1 MKSKLIS
8 VAMLATMFATPVS
21 TALADTDVNAVQP
34 TVEAVANGTNT
45 DTKLPDDT
53 KVAYTINVNLVDGSG
68 KTLATIPASV
78 KDSTEKLYRVR
89 SKALYDRYNEY
100 LGKEFSEGQ
109 VRYKASEIHQDVQRV
124 LKDGVYVYTDNI
136 NVKVEPASTAK
147 PAETPKTNTDKK
159 AETVKPAETGK
170 KADAPKTS
178 ETDKKADAPKTSDAP
193 KVDTAKKAEDTKKT
207 ETPKAEDTKKAED
220 AKQTDQT
227 PKADT
232 TKPADQAP
240 AQKPGD
246 SDRVV
251 YVANNGNANAYWV
264 NKSNMPANT
273 NLDTVREMSEKE
285 AIKLGKH
292 QADAEVLAEKHQAD
306 KAQADNAKKDDTAK
320 IDGNTAQTDTAKKDD
335 TAKADDTKKADTA
348 KTDTAKTADSKA
360 NATNLPKT
368 NDTASLAMPAFGTA
382 LMAIGAFFGFK
393 RKNAE

>member
-8 VAMLATMFATPVS
+8 VAMLATMLATPVS
-21 TALADTDVNAVQP
+21 TALADTDINAVQP

-147 PAETPKTNTDKK
+147 PAETPKANTDKK
-159 AETVKPAETGK
+159 ADTAKPAETP
-170 KADAPKTS
+170 KAS
-178 ETDKKADAPKTSDAP
+178 EAL
-193 KVDTAKKAEDTKKT
+193 KVDTAKKAD
-207 ETPKAEDTKKAED
+207 DTKKADAPKVEAPKAEN

-232 TKPADQAP
+232 TKPADQTP

-251 YVANNGNANAYWV
+251 YVANNGNSDVYWV
-264 NKSNMPANT
+264 NKADMPANT
-273 NLDTVREMSEKE
+273 NLDKVREMSEKE

-292 QADAEVLAEKHQAD
+292 EANVESAKEHQEEN
-306 KAQADNAKKDDTAK
+306 KAK

-393 RKNAE
+393 RKNAN

>member
-8 VAMLATMFATPVS
+8 VAMLATMLATPVS

-109 VRYKASEIHQDVQRV
+109 IRYKASEIHQDVQRV

-147 PAETPKTNTDKK
+147 PAETPKANTDKK
-159 AETVKPAETGK
+159 ADTAKPA
-170 KADAPKTS
+170 
-178 ETDKKADAPKTSDAP
+178 ETDKKADAPKTSEAP
-193 KVDTAKKAEDTKKT
+193 KVDTAKKADDTKKV
-207 ETPKAEDTKKAED
+207 EAPKAED

-232 TKPADQAP
+232 TKPADQTP
-240 AQKPGD
+240 AQKDGD

-292 QADAEVLAEKHQAD
+292 QADVEVLAEKHQAD

>member
-8 VAMLATMFATPVS
+8 VAMLATMLATPVS

-136 NVKVEPASTAK
+136 NVKVEPANAAK
-147 PAETPKTNTDKK
+147 PAETPKANTDKK
-159 AETVKPAETGK
+159 ADTAKPAETGK

-178 ETDKKADAPKTSDAP
+178 EAP
-193 KVDTAKKAEDTKKT
+193 KVDTAKKADAPKVEA
-207 ETPKAEDTKKAED
+207 PKAEDTKKAED

-232 TKPADQAP
+232 TKPPDQTP
-240 AQKPGD
+240 AQKDGD

-251 YVANNGNANAYWV
+251 YVANNGNSDAYWV

-306 KAQADNAKKDDTAK
+306 KAQADNAKKADTAK

>member
-8 VAMLATMFATPVS
+8 VAMLATMLATPVS

-109 VRYKASEIHQDVQRV
+109 VRYKANEIHQDVQRV

-147 PAETPKTNTDKK
+147 PAETPKANTDKK
-159 AETVKPAETGK
+159 ADTAKPAETGK
-170 KADAPKTS
+170 KADAPETS
-178 ETDKKADAPKTSDAP
+178 EAP
-193 KVDTAKKAEDTKKT
+193 KVDTAKKADDTKKADA
-207 ETPKAEDTKKAED
+207 PKVEAPKAED

-240 AQKPGD
+240 VQKDGD

-251 YVANNGNANAYWV
+251 YVANNGNSDAYWV

-348 KTDTAKTADSKA
+348 KTDTAKIADSKA

>member
-8 VAMLATMFATPVS
+8 VAMLATMLATPVS

-53 KVAYTINVNLVDGSG
+53 KVSYTINVNLVDGSG

-147 PAETPKTNTDKK
+147 PAETPKANTDKK
-159 AETVKPAETGK
+159 ADTAKPAETGK
-170 KADAPKTS
+170 KTDAPKTS
-178 ETDKKADAPKTSDAP
+178 EAPKVDTDKKADDTKKADAPKVEAP
-193 KVDTAKKAEDTKKT
+193 
-207 ETPKAEDTKKAED
+207 KAED

-232 TKPADQAP
+232 TKPADQTP

-251 YVANNGNANAYWV
+251 YVANNGNSDVYWI
-264 NKSNMPANT
+264 NKSDMPANT
-273 NLDTVREMSEKE
+273 NLDKVREMSEKE

-292 QADAEVLAEKHQAD
+292 EANAESAKEHQEEN
-306 KAQADNAKKDDTAK
+306 KAK
-320 IDGNTAQTDTAKKDD
+320 IDGNTAQTDTAKTDDVKKDD

>member
-8 VAMLATMFATPVS
+8 VAMLATMLATPVS

-147 PAETPKTNTDKK
+147 PAETPKANTDKK
-159 AETVKPAETGK
+159 ADTAKPAETGK

-178 ETDKKADAPKTSDAP
+178 EAP
-193 KVDTAKKAEDTKKT
+193 KVDTAKKADDTKKADAPKVEAPKAENAKQT
-207 ETPKAEDTKKAED
+207 DQTPKAEN

-232 TKPADQAP
+232 TKPADQTP

-251 YVANNGNANAYWV
+251 YVANNGNSDVYWI
-264 NKSNMPANT
+264 NKADMPANT
-273 NLDTVREMSEKE
+273 NLDKVREMSEKE

-292 QADAEVLAEKHQAD
+292 EANAESAKEHQEEN
-306 KAQADNAKKDDTAK
+306 KAKV
-320 IDGNTAQTDTAKKDD
+320 DGDTAQTDTAKKDD
-335 TAKADDTKKADTA
+335 TAKADTAKTDTA

-393 RKNAE
+393 RKNAK

>member
-8 VAMLATMFATPVS
+8 VAMLATMLATPVS

-147 PAETPKTNTDKK
+147 PAETPKANTDKK
-159 AETVKPAETGK
+159 ADTAKPAETGK

-178 ETDKKADAPKTSDAP
+178 EAP
-193 KVDTAKKAEDTKKT
+193 KVDTAKKVDDTKKADA
-207 ETPKAEDTKKAED
+207 PKVEAPKAED

-232 TKPADQAP
+232 TKPADQTP
-240 AQKPGD
+240 AQKDGD

-306 KAQADNAKKDDTAK
+306 KAQADDAKKDDTAK

>member
-8 VAMLATMFATPVS
+8 VAMLATMLATPVS

-136 NVKVEPASTAK
+136 NVKVEPANAAK
-147 PAETPKTNTDKK
+147 PAETPKADTNKK
-159 AETVKPAETGK
+159 AETAKPAETGK

-178 ETDKKADAPKTSDAP
+178 EAP
-193 KVDTAKKAEDTKKT
+193 KVDTAKKADAPKT
-207 ETPKAEDTKKAED
+207 SEAPKVDDTKKAED

-232 TKPADQAP
+232 TKPADQTP

-306 KAQADNAKKDDTAK
+306 KAQADNAKKDGD
-320 IDGNTAQTDTAKKDD
+320 TAQTDTAKKDD

-382 LMAIGAFFGFK
+382 LMALGAFFGFK

>member
-8 VAMLATMFATPVS
+8 VAMLATMLATPVS

-147 PAETPKTNTDKK
+147 PAETPKANTDKK
-159 AETVKPAETGK
+159 ADTAKPAETGK

-178 ETDKKADAPKTSDAP
+178 EAP
-193 KVDTAKKAEDTKKT
+193 KVDTAKKADDTKKAD
-207 ETPKAEDTKKAED
+207 TPKVEAPKAED

-240 AQKPGD
+240 VQKDGD

-251 YVANNGNANAYWV
+251 YVANNGNSDAYWV

-273 NLDTVREMSEKE
+273 NLDTVREMPEKE

-292 QADAEVLAEKHQAD
+292 QADAEVLAD

-393 RKNAE
+393 RKNAK

>member
-8 VAMLATMFATPVS
+8 VAMLATMLATPVS

-34 TVEAVANGTNT
+34 TVEAVNNGTNA

-124 LKDGVYVYTDNI
+124 LKDGLYVYTDNI

-147 PAETPKTNTDKK
+147 PAETPKANTDKK
-159 AETVKPAETGK
+159 VETAKPA
-170 KADAPKTS
+170 
-178 ETDKKADAPKTSDAP
+178 ETDKKADAPKTSEAP
-193 KVDTAKKAEDTKKT
+193 KVDTAKKADAPKT
-207 ETPKAEDTKKAED
+207 SEAPKVDDTKKAED

-227 PKADT
+227 PKADEA
-232 TKPADQAP
+232 KPADQAP

-251 YVANNGNANAYWV
+251 YVANNGNSDVYWI
-264 NKSNMPANT
+264 NKSDMPANT
-273 NLDTVREMSEKE
+273 NLDKVREMSEKE

-292 QADAEVLAEKHQAD
+292 EANVESAKEHQEEN
-306 KAQADNAKKDDTAK
+306 KAK
-320 IDGNTAQTDTAKKDD
+320 IDGNTAQTDTAKKDDTKPAD

-368 NDTASLAMPAFGTA
+368 NDTASLAMPAIGTA

>member
-8 VAMLATMFATPVS
+8 VAMLTAMFATPVS

-147 PAETPKTNTDKK
+147 PAETPKANTDKK
-159 AETVKPAETGK
+159 ADTAKPAETG
-170 KADAPKTS
+170 
-178 ETDKKADAPKTSDAP
+178 KKADAPKTSDAP
-193 KVDTAKKAEDTKKT
+193 KVDTAKKADDTKKADA
-207 ETPKAEDTKKAED
+207 PKVEAPKAED

-232 TKPADQAP
+232 TKPADQTP

-306 KAQADNAKKDDTAK
+306 KAQADDAKKDDTAK

-382 LMAIGAFFGFK
+382 LMAIGAFIGFK

>member
-8 VAMLATMFATPVS
+8 VAMLATMLATPVS

-34 TVEAVANGTNT
+34 TVEAVANGTNA

-147 PAETPKTNTDKK
+147 PAETPKANTDKK
-159 AETVKPAETGK
+159 ADTAKPAENGK
-170 KADAPKTS
+170 KTDAPKTS
-178 ETDKKADAPKTSDAP
+178 EAP
-193 KVDTAKKAEDTKKT
+193 KVDTAKKAD
-207 ETPKAEDTKKAED
+207 TPKVEAPKVEAPKVDDTKKAED

-232 TKPADQAP
+232 TKPADQTP

-251 YVANNGNANAYWV
+251 YVANNGNSDVYWI
-264 NKSNMPANT
+264 NKADMPANT

-348 KTDTAKTADSKA
+348 KTGTAKTADSKA

>member
-8 VAMLATMFATPVS
+8 VAMLATMLATPVS

-53 KVAYTINVNLVDGSG
+53 KVSYTINVNLVDGSG

-147 PAETPKTNTDKK
+147 PAETPKANTDKK
-159 AETVKPAETGK
+159 ADTAKPA
-170 KADAPKTS
+170 

-193 KVDTAKKAEDTKKT
+193 KVDTAKKADDTKKADA
-207 ETPKAEDTKKAED
+207 PKAEDTKKAED

-232 TKPADQAP
+232 TKPADQTP

-251 YVANNGNANAYWV
+251 YVANNGNSDVYWI
-264 NKSNMPANT
+264 NKADMPANT
-273 NLDTVREMSEKE
+273 NLDKVREMSEKE

-292 QADAEVLAEKHQAD
+292 EANAESAKEHQEEN
-306 KAQADNAKKDDTAK
+306 KAKV
-320 IDGNTAQTDTAKKDD
+320 DGDTAQTDTAKKDD

-393 RKNAE
+393 RKNAK

>member
-8 VAMLATMFATPVS
+8 VAMLATMLATPVS

-109 VRYKASEIHQDVQRV
+109 IHYKASEIHQDVQRV

-136 NVKVEPASTAK
+136 NVKVETANAAKPAETPKADTDKKADTAK
-147 PAETPKTNTDKK
+147 PAETPKT
-159 AETVKPAETGK
+159 
-170 KADAPKTS
+170 S
-178 ETDKKADAPKTSDAP
+178 EAP
-193 KVDTAKKAEDTKKT
+193 KVDTTKKVDDTKKAEDAKKAEDTKK
-207 ETPKAEDTKKAED
+207 ADDTKKANE

-227 PKADT
+227 PKADEAKQT
-232 TKPADQAP
+232 DQAP
-240 AQKPGD
+240 AQKDGD

-306 KAQADNAKKDDTAK
+306 KAQADEAKKGD
-320 IDGNTAQTDTAKKDD
+320 TAQTDTAKTGD

-348 KTDTAKTADSKA
+348 KTADTAKPADTKA

-368 NDTASLAMPAFGTA
+368 NDTASLAMPAIGTA
-382 LMAIGAFFGFK
+382 LAAIGTFFGFK

>member
-8 VAMLATMFATPVS
+8 VAMLATMLATPVS

-124 LKDGVYVYTDNI
+124 LKDGLYVYTDNI

-147 PAETPKTNTDKK
+147 PAETPKANTDKK
-159 AETVKPAETGK
+159 ADTAKPAETGK

-178 ETDKKADAPKTSDAP
+178 EAP
-193 KVDTAKKAEDTKKT
+193 KVDTAKKADDTKKT
-207 ETPKAEDTKKAED
+207 DAPKAEDTKKAED

-232 TKPADQAP
+232 TKPADQTP

-246 SDRVV
+246 RDRVV

>member
-147 PAETPKTNTDKK
+147 PAETPKANTDKK
-159 AETVKPAETGK
+159 ADTAKPAETGK
-170 KADAPKTS
+170 KADA
-178 ETDKKADAPKTSDAP
+178 DKKADAPKTSEAP
-193 KVDTAKKAEDTKKT
+193 KVDTAKKADDTKKA
-207 ETPKAEDTKKAED
+207 EDAKKVEAPKADDAKKAED

-251 YVANNGNANAYWV
+251 YVANNGNSDVYWI
-264 NKSNMPANT
+264 NKSDMPANT
-273 NLDTVREMSEKE
+273 NLDKVREMSEKE

-292 QADAEVLAEKHQAD
+292 EANVESAKEHQEEN
-306 KAQADNAKKDDTAK
+306 KAKV
-320 IDGNTAQTDTAKKDD
+320 DGDTAQTDTAKKDD

>member
-8 VAMLATMFATPVS
+8 VAMLATMLATPVS

-147 PAETPKTNTDKK
+147 PAETPKANTDKK
-159 AETVKPAETGK
+159 ADTAKPAETGK

-178 ETDKKADAPKTSDAP
+178 EAP
-193 KVDTAKKAEDTKKT
+193 KVDTAKKADDTKKT
-207 ETPKAEDTKKAED
+207 EAPKVEAPKAEDTKKAED

-227 PKADT
+227 PKADEA
-232 TKPADQAP
+232 KPADQTP

-292 QADAEVLAEKHQAD
+292 QADAEVLAEKHQTD

-335 TAKADDTKKADTA
+335 TAKADDTKKADTS

>member
-8 VAMLATMFATPVS
+8 VAMLATMLATPVS

-109 VRYKASEIHQDVQRV
+109 IRYKASEIHQDVQRV

-147 PAETPKTNTDKK
+147 PAETPKANTDKK
-159 AETVKPAETGK
+159 ADTAKPAETGK

-178 ETDKKADAPKTSDAP
+178 EAPKIDTAKKADAPKTSEAP
-193 KVDTAKKAEDTKKT
+193 KVD
-207 ETPKAEDTKKAED
+207 DTKKAED

-232 TKPADQAP
+232 TKPADQTP

-360 NATNLPKT
+360 NTTNLPKT

-393 RKNAE
+393 RKNAN

>member
-8 VAMLATMFATPVS
+8 VAMLATMLATPVS

-34 TVEAVANGTNT
+34 TVEAVNNGTNA

-124 LKDGVYVYTDNI
+124 LKDGLYVYTDNI

-147 PAETPKTNTDKK
+147 PAETPKANTDKK
-159 AETVKPAETGK
+159 AETAKPA
-170 KADAPKTS
+170 
-178 ETDKKADAPKTSDAP
+178 ETDKKADAPKTSEAP
-193 KVDTAKKAEDTKKT
+193 KVDTAKKADAPKTSEAPKVDDTKKADA
-207 ETPKAEDTKKAED
+207 PKTSEAPKVDDTKKAED

-232 TKPADQAP
+232 TKPADQTP

-306 KAQADNAKKDDTAK
+306 KAQADNAKKDDTA
-320 IDGNTAQTDTAKKDD
+320 QTDTAKKDD

-348 KTDTAKTADSKA
+348 KADTAKTADSKA

>member
-8 VAMLATMFATPVS
+8 VAMLTAMFATPVS
-21 TALADTDVNAVQP
+21 TALADTEVTPVQP
-34 TVEAVANGTNT
+34 TVEAVNNGTNA

-53 KVAYTINVNLVDGSG
+53 KVSYTINVNLVDASG

-89 SKALYDRYNEY
+89 SKSLYDRYNSY

-109 VRYKASEIHQDVQRV
+109 IRYKASEIHQDVQRV

-136 NVKVEPASTAK
+136 NVKVEPANAAKPAETPKADTDKKADTAK
-147 PAETPKTNTDKK
+147 PAETPKT
-159 AETVKPAETGK
+159 
-170 KADAPKTS
+170 S
-178 ETDKKADAPKTSDAP
+178 EAP
-193 KVDTAKKAEDTKKT
+193 KVDTTKKVDDTKKAEDAKKV
-207 ETPKAEDTKKAED
+207 EAPKAGDAKKAED

-232 TKPADQAP
+232 TKPVDQTP
-240 AQKPGD
+240 AQKDGD

-251 YVANNGNANAYWV
+251 YVANNGNSDVYWI
-264 NKSNMPANT
+264 NKADMPANT
-273 NLDTVREMSEKE
+273 NLDNVREMSEKE

-292 QADAEVLAEKHQAD
+292 EANVESAKEHQD
-306 KAQADNAKKDDTAK
+306 ENKAKV
-320 IDGNTAQTDTAKKDD
+320 DGDTAQTDTAKKDETKPAD
-335 TAKADDTKKADTA
+335 TAKADDSKKADTA

-368 NDTASLAMPAFGTA
+368 SDTASLAMPAIGTA

-393 RKNAE
+393 RKNAN

>member
-8 VAMLATMFATPVS
+8 VAMLATMLATPVS

-147 PAETPKTNTDKK
+147 PAETPKANTDKK
-159 AETVKPAETGK
+159 ADTAKPAETGK

-178 ETDKKADAPKTSDAP
+178 EAP
-193 KVDTAKKAEDTKKT
+193 KVDTAKKADDTKKVDA
-207 ETPKAEDTKKAED
+207 PKVEAPKAED

-251 YVANNGNANAYWV
+251 YVANNGNSDVYWI
-264 NKSNMPANT
+264 NKSDMPANT
-273 NLDTVREMSEKE
+273 NLDKVREMSEKE

-292 QADAEVLAEKHQAD
+292 EANVESAKEHQEEN
-306 KAQADNAKKDDTAK
+306 KAK
-320 IDGNTAQTDTAKKDD
+320 IDGNTAQTDTAKTDDAKKDD

-360 NATNLPKT
+360 NAANLPKT

-393 RKNAE
+393 RKNAN

>member
-8 VAMLATMFATPVS
+8 VAMLATMLATPVS

-147 PAETPKTNTDKK
+147 PAETPKANTDKK
-159 AETVKPAETGK
+159 ADTAKPA
-170 KADAPKTS
+170 
-178 ETDKKADAPKTSDAP
+178 ETDKKADAPKASEAP
-193 KVDTAKKAEDTKKT
+193 KVDTAKKADDTKKAD
-207 ETPKAEDTKKAED
+207 TPKADAPKADDTKKAED

-227 PKADT
+227 PKVDE
-232 TKPADQAP
+232 TKPADQTP

-292 QADAEVLAEKHQAD
+292 QADAEVLAEKHQVD

>member
-8 VAMLATMFATPVS
+8 VAMLATMLATPVS

-147 PAETPKTNTDKK
+147 PAETPKANTDKK
-159 AETVKPAETGK
+159 ADTAKPAETGK

-178 ETDKKADAPKTSDAP
+178 EAP
-193 KVDTAKKAEDTKKT
+193 KVDTTKKAD
-207 ETPKAEDTKKAED
+207 TPKVEAPKVDDTKKAED

-227 PKADT
+227 PKADEA
-232 TKPADQAP
+232 KPADQTP

-251 YVANNGNANAYWV
+251 YVANNGNSDVYWI
-264 NKSNMPANT
+264 NKADMPANT
-273 NLDTVREMSEKE
+273 NLDKVREMSEKE

-292 QADAEVLAEKHQAD
+292 EANAESAKEHQEEN
-306 KAQADNAKKDDTAK
+306 KAKVDNAKKDDTAK

-368 NDTASLAMPAFGTA
+368 NDTASLAMPAFGTV

-393 RKNAE
+393 RKNAN

>member
-8 VAMLATMFATPVS
+8 VAMLATMLATPVS

-147 PAETPKTNTDKK
+147 PAETPKAN
-159 AETVKPAETGK
+159 
-170 KADAPKTS
+170 
-178 ETDKKADAPKTSDAP
+178 TDKKADAPKTSEAP
-193 KVDTAKKAEDTKKT
+193 KVDTAKKADDTKKADA
-207 ETPKAEDTKKAED
+207 PKVEAPKAED

-240 AQKPGD
+240 VQKDGD

-251 YVANNGNANAYWV
+251 YVANNGNSDAYWV

-320 IDGNTAQTDTAKKDD
+320 IDGNTAQTDTAKKD
-335 TAKADDTKKADTA
+335 
-348 KTDTAKTADSKA
+348 TAKTADSKA

>member
-8 VAMLATMFATPVS
+8 VAMLATMLATPVS
-21 TALADTDVNAVQP
+21 TALADTGVNAVQP

-147 PAETPKTNTDKK
+147 PAETPK
-159 AETVKPAETGK
+159 
-170 KADAPKTS
+170 AD
-178 ETDKKADAPKTSDAP
+178 TDKKAD
-193 KVDTAKKAEDTKKT
+193 TAKPAE
-207 ETPKAEDTKKAED
+207 PGKKAED

-232 TKPADQAP
+232 TKPADQTP

-251 YVANNGNANAYWV
+251 YVANNGNSDVYWI
-264 NKSNMPANT
+264 NKADMPANT
-273 NLDTVREMSEKE
+273 NLDKVREMSEKE

-292 QADAEVLAEKHQAD
+292 EANAESAKEHQEEN
-306 KAQADNAKKDDTAK
+306 KAK
-320 IDGNTAQTDTAKKDD
+320 IDGNTAQTDTAKTDDAKKDD

>member
-8 VAMLATMFATPVS
+8 VAMLATMLATPVS

-124 LKDGVYVYTDNI
+124 LRDGVYVYTDNI

-159 AETVKPAETGK
+159 ADTAKPAETGK

-178 ETDKKADAPKTSDAP
+178 EAP
-193 KVDTAKKAEDTKKT
+193 KVDTAKKAEDTKKADA
-207 ETPKAEDTKKAED
+207 PKVEAPKAED

-227 PKADT
+227 PKVDT
-232 TKPADQAP
+232 NKPADQAP

-306 KAQADNAKKDDTAK
+306 KAQADDAKKDDTAK

-360 NATNLPKT
+360 NTTNLPKT

>member
-8 VAMLATMFATPVS
+8 VAMLATMLATPVS
-21 TALADTDVNAVQP
+21 TALADTDINAVQP

-45 DTKLPDDT
+45 DAKLPDDT

-147 PAETPKTNTDKK
+147 PAETPKANTDKK
-159 AETVKPAETGK
+159 ADTAKPAETGK

-178 ETDKKADAPKTSDAP
+178 EAP
-193 KVDTAKKAEDTKKT
+193 KVDTAKKADDTKKADA
-207 ETPKAEDTKKAED
+207 PKAEAPKAED

-232 TKPADQAP
+232 TKPADQTP

-306 KAQADNAKKDDTAK
+306 KAQADDAKKDDTAK

>member
-8 VAMLATMFATPVS
+8 VAMLATMLATPVS

-109 VRYKASEIHQDVQRV
+109 IRYKASEIHQDVQRV

-147 PAETPKTNTDKK
+147 PAETPKANTDKK
-159 AETVKPAETGK
+159 ADTAKPAETGK

-178 ETDKKADAPKTSDAP
+178 EAP
-193 KVDTAKKAEDTKKT
+193 KVDTGKKAD
-207 ETPKAEDTKKAED
+207 TPKVEAPKADDTKKAED

-251 YVANNGNANAYWV
+251 YVANNGNSDVYWI
-264 NKSNMPANT
+264 NKADMPANT
-273 NLDTVREMSEKE
+273 NLDKVREMSEKE

-292 QADAEVLAEKHQAD
+292 EANVESAKEHQEEN
-306 KAQADNAKKDDTAK
+306 KAK
-320 IDGNTAQTDTAKKDD
+320 IDGNTAQTDTAKTDDVKKDD

-393 RKNAE
+393 RKNAK

>member
-8 VAMLATMFATPVS
+8 VAMLATMLATPVS

-109 VRYKASEIHQDVQRV
+109 IRYKASEIHQDVQRV

-147 PAETPKTNTDKK
+147 PAETPKANTDKK
-159 AETVKPAETGK
+159 ADTAKPA
-170 KADAPKTS
+170 

-207 ETPKAEDTKKAED
+207 EAPKAEDTKKAED

-232 TKPADQAP
+232 TKPADQTP

-348 KTDTAKTADSKA
+348 KTDTAKSADSKA

>member
-8 VAMLATMFATPVS
+8 VAMLATMLATPVS

-109 VRYKASEIHQDVQRV
+109 IRYKASEIHQDVQRV

-147 PAETPKTNTDKK
+147 PAETPKANTDKK
-159 AETVKPAETGK
+159 VDTAKPA
-170 KADAPKTS
+170 

-193 KVDTAKKAEDTKKT
+193 KVDTAKKADDTKKT
-207 ETPKAEDTKKAED
+207 DAPKVEDTKKAED

-232 TKPADQAP
+232 TKPADQTP

-292 QADAEVLAEKHQAD
+292 EANVESAKEHQEENKAKVDGDA
-306 KAQADNAKKDDTAK
+306 
-320 IDGNTAQTDTAKKDD
+320 AQTDTAKKDD
-335 TAKADDTKKADTA
+335 TAKADGTKKADTA
-348 KTDTAKTADSKA
+348 KTDTAKSADSKA

>member
-8 VAMLATMFATPVS
+8 VAMLATMLATPVS

-109 VRYKASEIHQDVQRV
+109 IRYKASEIHQDVQRI

-147 PAETPKTNTDKK
+147 PAETPKADT
-159 AETVKPAETGK
+159 AKPAETGK

-178 ETDKKADAPKTSDAP
+178 EAP
-193 KVDTAKKAEDTKKT
+193 KVDTAKKADDTKKVDDT
-207 ETPKAEDTKKAED
+207 KKADTPKVEAPKADDTKKAED

-232 TKPADQAP
+232 TKPADQTP

-251 YVANNGNANAYWV
+251 YVANNGNSDVYWI
-264 NKSNMPANT
+264 NKADMPANT
-273 NLDTVREMSEKE
+273 NLDKVREMSEKE

-292 QADAEVLAEKHQAD
+292 EANAESAKEHQEEN
-306 KAQADNAKKDDTAK
+306 KAKV
-320 IDGNTAQTDTAKKDD
+320 DGDTAQTDTAKKDD

-348 KTDTAKTADSKA
+348 KTDTAKTTDSKA

>member
-8 VAMLATMFATPVS
+8 VAMLATMLATPVS

-109 VRYKASEIHQDVQRV
+109 IRYKASEIHQDVQRV

-147 PAETPKTNTDKK
+147 PAETPKANTDKK
-159 AETVKPAETGK
+159 ADASKPA
-170 KADAPKTS
+170 

-193 KVDTAKKAEDTKKT
+193 KVDTAKKADDTKKT
-207 ETPKAEDTKKAED
+207 DAPKAEDTKKAED

-227 PKADT
+227 PKADEA
-232 TKPADQAP
+232 KPADQTP

-251 YVANNGNANAYWV
+251 YVANNGNSDVYWI
-264 NKSNMPANT
+264 NKADMPANT
-273 NLDTVREMSEKE
+273 NLDKVREMSEKE

-292 QADAEVLAEKHQAD
+292 EANVESAKEHQEEN
-306 KAQADNAKKDDTAK
+306 KAK
-320 IDGNTAQTDTAKKDD
+320 IDGNTAQTDTGKTDDTKKADD

-348 KTDTAKTADSKA
+348 KTGAAKTADSKA
-360 NATNLPKT
+360 TATNLPKT

-393 RKNAE
+393 RKNAN

>member
-8 VAMLATMFATPVS
+8 VAMLATMLATPVS

-109 VRYKASEIHQDVQRV
+109 IRYKASEIHQDVQRV

-147 PAETPKTNTDKK
+147 PAETPKANTDKK
-159 AETVKPAETGK
+159 ADTAKPAETGK

-178 ETDKKADAPKTSDAP
+178 EAPKVDTGKKADAPKVEA
-193 KVDTAKKAEDTKKT
+193 
-207 ETPKAEDTKKAED
+207 PKAEDTKKAED

-306 KAQADNAKKDDTAK
+306 KAQADDAKKDDTAK

>member
-8 VAMLATMFATPVS
+8 VAMLTAMFATPVS

-34 TVEAVANGTNT
+34 TVEAVNNGTNA

-53 KVAYTINVNLVDGSG
+53 KVSYTINVNLVDGSG

-136 NVKVEPASTAK
+136 NVKVEPANAAKPAETPKANTDKKADTAK
-147 PAETPKTNTDKK
+147 PAETPKASEAPKVDTTKK
-159 AETVKPAETGK
+159 VDDTK
-170 KADAPKTS
+170 KADAPKV
-178 ETDKKADAPKTSDAP
+178 EAP
-193 KVDTAKKAEDTKKT
+193 
-207 ETPKAEDTKKAED
+207 KAED

-232 TKPADQAP
+232 TKPADQTP

-251 YVANNGNANAYWV
+251 YVANNGNSDVYWI
-264 NKSNMPANT
+264 NKTDMPANT
-273 NLDTVREMSEKE
+273 NLDKVREMSEKE

-292 QADAEVLAEKHQAD
+292 EANVESAKEHQEEN
-306 KAQADNAKKDDTAK
+306 KAK

-368 NDTASLAMPAFGTA
+368 NDTASLAMPAIGTA
-382 LMAIGAFFGFK
+382 LAAIGTFFGFK

>member
-8 VAMLATMFATPVS
+8 VAMLATMLATPVS

-34 TVEAVANGTNT
+34 TAEAVANGTNT

-147 PAETPKTNTDKK
+147 PAETPKANTDKK
-159 AETVKPAETGK
+159 ADTAKPAETGK

-178 ETDKKADAPKTSDAP
+178 EAP
-193 KVDTAKKAEDTKKT
+193 KVDTAKKADAPKTSEAPKVDDTKKT
-207 ETPKAEDTKKAED
+207 ED

-240 AQKPGD
+240 AQKDGD

-251 YVANNGNANAYWV
+251 YVANNGNSDVYWI
-264 NKSNMPANT
+264 NKSDMPANT
-273 NLDTVREMSEKE
+273 NLDKVREMSEKE

-292 QADAEVLAEKHQAD
+292 EANVESAKEHQEEN
-306 KAQADNAKKDDTAK
+306 KAK
-320 IDGNTAQTDTAKKDD
+320 IDGNTAQTDTAKTDDVKKDD

>member
-8 VAMLATMFATPVS
+8 VAMLATMLATPVS

-147 PAETPKTNTDKK
+147 PAETPKANTDKK
-159 AETVKPAETGK
+159 ADTAKPAET
-170 KADAPKTS
+170 PKVN
-178 ETDKKADAPKTSDAP
+178 TDKKADAPKTSEAP
-193 KVDTAKKAEDTKKT
+193 KVDTAKKAD
-207 ETPKAEDTKKAED
+207 TPKVEAPKVDDTKKAED

-232 TKPADQAP
+232 TKPADQTP

-292 QADAEVLAEKHQAD
+292 QADAEVLAEKHQTD
-306 KAQADNAKKDDTAK
+306 KAQADNAKKDGD
-320 IDGNTAQTDTAKKDD
+320 TAQTDTAKKDD

-368 NDTASLAMPAFGTA
+368 NDTVSLAMPAFGTA

-393 RKNAE
+393 RKNTN

>member
-8 VAMLATMFATPVS
+8 VAMLATMLATPVS

-147 PAETPKTNTDKK
+147 PAETPKANTDKK
-159 AETVKPAETGK
+159 ADTAKPAETGK

-178 ETDKKADAPKTSDAP
+178 EAP
-193 KVDTAKKAEDTKKT
+193 KVDTAKKAEDAKKAD
-207 ETPKAEDTKKAED
+207 TPKVEAPKADDTKKAED
-220 AKQTDQT
+220 AKQTDQA
-227 PKADT
+227 PKADEA
-232 TKPADQAP
+232 KPADQAP

-251 YVANNGNANAYWV
+251 YVANNGNSDVYWI
-264 NKSNMPANT
+264 NKSDMPANT
-273 NLDTVREMSEKE
+273 NLDKVREMSEKE

-292 QADAEVLAEKHQAD
+292 EANVESAKEHQEEN
-306 KAQADNAKKDDTAK
+306 KAK

>member
-8 VAMLATMFATPVS
+8 VAMLATMLATPVS
-21 TALADTDVNAVQP
+21 TALADTDANAVQP

-147 PAETPKTNTDKK
+147 PAETPKANTDKK
-159 AETVKPAETGK
+159 ADTAKPAETG
-170 KADAPKTS
+170 
-178 ETDKKADAPKTSDAP
+178 KKADAPKTSDAP
-193 KVDTAKKAEDTKKT
+193 KVDTAKKADTPKVEAPKADDAKKT
-207 ETPKAEDTKKAED
+207 DAPKAEDTKKAED

-232 TKPADQAP
+232 TKPADQTP

-306 KAQADNAKKDDTAK
+306 KAQADNAKKDDTA
-320 IDGNTAQTDTAKKDD
+320 QTDTAKKDD